1 MPLDAERNWQQEWR
15 DLLRWR
21 DVVLARSGELQA
33 EITAVLRRRQPLPM
47 ELMREAERAAGDV
60 AAVKAR
66 LRDFLHRLG

>member
-1 MPLDAERNWQQEWR
+1 MPLGAERNWRQEWQE
-15 DLLRWR
+15 LLRWR
-21 DVVLARSGELQA
+21 DLAQARSHEIQA